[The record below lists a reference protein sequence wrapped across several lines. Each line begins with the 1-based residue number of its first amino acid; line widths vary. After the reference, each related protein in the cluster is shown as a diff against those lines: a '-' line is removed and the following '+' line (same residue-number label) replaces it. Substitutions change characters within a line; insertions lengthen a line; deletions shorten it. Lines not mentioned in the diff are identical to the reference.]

1 MNKQKLLFILY
12 LVIYVTVFL
21 FKIPTLLIEKI
32 TLTNLSIAVYVLLF
46 IIGITLYHT
55 TLRKNLSW
63 IVHNK
68 LKSLLILVLGYIGD
82 NLSLIP
88 AFFLINYLGITET
101 LQNDSDIMI
110 VSQLL
115 SPITIIV
122 VLGIIGP
129 IVEELFYRQMLIS
142 SLSTYVPSWFAILIS
157 SFLFACLH
165 MDARTLNEGLLV
177 IPYFF
182 SGIILGI
189 LYKKTDNIL
198 FPIILHVFVNVTGLI
213 PLLMT

>member
-1 MNKQKLLFILY
+1 MHKQKKLFLLY

-21 FKIPTLLIEKI
+21 FKIPTLLVEKI
-32 TLTNLSIAVYVLLF
+32 ALTNLSITAYILLF
-46 IIGITLYHT
+46 IIGISLYHT

-68 LKSLLILVLGYIGD
+68 LKSLLILMLGYIGD
-82 NLSLIP
+82 NLALMP
-88 AFFLINYLGITET
+88 AFFLINYLGITEI

-115 SPITIIV
+115 SPIAVIV

-142 SLSTYVPSWFAILIS
+142 SLSTYVPSWVAITIS
-157 SFLFACLH
+157 SLLFACLH
-165 MDARTLNEGLLV
+165 MDTLTLNEGLLV

-198 FPIILHVFVNVTGLI
+198 FPIILHVSGNVTGLI